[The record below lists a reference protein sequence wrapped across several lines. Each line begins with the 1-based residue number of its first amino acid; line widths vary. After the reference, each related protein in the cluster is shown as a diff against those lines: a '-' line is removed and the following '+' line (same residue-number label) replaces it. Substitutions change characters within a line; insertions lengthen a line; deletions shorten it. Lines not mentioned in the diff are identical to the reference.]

1 MTVTNYLFVGADRPT
16 TYSELAERMGIT
28 HRQAEIAVQEARLNH
43 EPIVSGSRGLWL
55 AATDEEALAWVE
67 RQRSRAI
74 HLMESAQGVQRGV
87 EARRAIGEQTSI
99 GWAA

>member
-1 MTVTNYLFVGADRPT
+1 MTVTRYLYVGADRPT

-28 HRQAEIAVQEARLNH
+28 RREAEAAVQDARLH
-43 EPIVSGSRGLWL
+43 EEPIVSGPRGLWL
-55 AATDEEALAWVE
+55 ASSDSEALAWCE

-87 EARRAIGEQTSI
+87 ERRTAAQEAFP
-99 GWAA
+99 WAA